1 MPDLFI
7 EDNLDD
13 LEALYHIEQQRA
25 ELEAWLESDEG
36 LRYIN
41 NQLIDAA
48 YEEQYEIDCE
58 V

>member
-1 MPDLFI
+1 MQDLYI
-7 EDNLDD
+7 DD
-13 LEALYHIEQQRA
+13 LEALHHIEQQRA
-25 ELEAWLESDEG
+25 ELEEWLESEEG

-41 NQLIDAA
+41 NKLIDSV